1 MLINFGDPIDLN
13 ETLRHARHIGAD
25 DLMTRKL
32 ITDKIQEEM
41 MTLKDQTQRMYA
53 KLKSE

>member
-1 MLINFGDPIDLN
+1 MK
-13 ETLRHARHIGAD
+13 HARNIRAD